1 MKEVYFVKKI
11 FEKYEI
17 QLKLLLAL
25 TLGLIVLTIIY
36 AFLIPMILNYP
47 QGTYGTDFQIEVE
60 NTNYILQVLSIAA
73 AIFAIFTIVIFYK
86 TRFLIQYSD
95 LIKNPYKYTIKEINY
110 VKNKLFTVPYSLLV
124 LNITI
129 PSIAL
134 TIIHAYTIHQFGIT
148 TLKLFILV
156 ITLMTLYV
164 TSVFIYT
171 CNLFKK
177 ILIKLPYDNVEGL
190 KKSTLKKRIFYNILP
205 LILVSI
211 LFTSLLGY
219 SIVSIETGDSLF
231 ETYHN
236 SLYYFKEYNTFS
248 SFSDL
253 LEKTHTLNLL
263 NENDFVFIKTADN
276 QYFDKNGQ
284 EIQVSNFFN
293 KYLNELSP
301 TNNGRVYEYYGIDC
315 QGATIDVEVN
325 GITYTVGIYFSILS
339 VEVLINF
346 SISFV
351 ILVLINI
358 IILALFAKSLSN
370 DITIISSSFLNMT
383 KNRDTSVMQPLALTS
398 NDEFGNLIISYNKIQ
413 ELTKNNIKQ
422 IHDNQ
427 ETLMEKERLA
437 SLGQLI
443 GGIAHNLKT
452 PIMSISGAAEG
463 LNDLIKEYDSSID
476 DPEVNSEDHHE
487 IAKDMSVWVSKIKTH
502 TEYMSDIIT
511 AVKGQAV
518 TLSNEEEISFTVEEL
533 LKRVNILMKHEL
545 KNAIIYLNISIKTDK
560 NTVIHGDVNS
570 LVQVINNMIS
580 NSIQAYEGKTEQNID
595 LTVEKDKNHL
605 IISIKDYGS
614 GMPKNVKDKLFKEMI
629 TTKGKNGTGLG
640 LYMSYST
647 IRAHFNGNITLESE
661 EGKGTT
667 FRIILPL

>member
-1 MKEVYFVKKI
+1 MKKI

-25 TLGLIVLTIIY
+25 TLGLIVLTTIY
-36 AFLIPMILNYP
+36 AFLIPGILNYP
-47 QGTYGTDFQIEVE
+47 ADTYATDFQTEVE
-60 NTNYILQVLSIAA
+60 NTNYIAQVLSIAA
-73 AIFAIFTIVIFYK
+73 VIFAIFAVVIFYK

-95 LIKNPYKYTIKEINY
+95 LIKNPHKYTIKEINY

-134 TIIHAYTIHQFGIT
+134 TVIHAYTIHQFSIT

-156 ITLMTLYV
+156 ISLMTLYV

-177 ILIKLPYDNVEGL
+177 ILVKLPYDSVDGL
-190 KKSTLKKRIFYNILP
+190 KKATLKKRIFFNILP

-219 SIVSIETGDSLF
+219 SLVSIETGDSLF

-248 SFSDL
+248 NLSDL

-263 NENDFVFIKTADN
+263 NENDFVFIKTPDN
-276 QYFDKNGQ
+276 QYLDKNGQ
-284 EIQVSNFFN
+284 EIQVSTFFN

-325 GITYTVGIYFSILS
+325 GTTYTVGIYFSILS
-339 VEVLINF
+339 IEILIYF

-358 IILALFAKSLSN
+358 IILTLFAKSLSN
-370 DITIISSSFLNMT
+370 DINIISSSFLNMT
-383 KNRDTSVMQPLALTS
+383 KNRDTGVMQPLALTS
-398 NDEFGNLIISYNKIQ
+398 NDEFGNLIISFNKIQ
-413 ELTKNNIKQ
+413 DLTKNNIKQ

-463 LNDLIKEYDSSID
+463 LTDLIKEYDSSID
-476 DPEVNSEDHHE
+476 DPEVNSQDHHD
-487 IAKDMSVWVSKIKTH
+487 IAKDMSNWVAKIKTH
-502 TEYMSDIIT
+502 TEYMSDVIT

-518 TLSNEEEISFTVEEL
+518 TLSNEEEISFTVGEL

-545 KNAIIYLNISIKTDK
+545 KNAIIYLNISMKTDE

-580 NSIQAYEGKTEQNID
+580 NSIQAYSGKPEQNID
-595 LTVEKDKNHL
+595 LIVEKDNNNL
-605 IISIKDYGS
+605 IISVKDYGV
-614 GMPKNVKDKLFKEMI
+614 GMSKNVKDKLFKEMI

-647 IRAHFNGNITLESE
+647 IKAHFNGNITVESE
-661 EGKGTT
+661 EGKGTA
-667 FRIILPL
+667 FHIILPL

>member
-1 MKEVYFVKKI
+1 MKKI
-11 FEKYEI
+11 FEKYNI
-17 QLKLLLAL
+17 QFKLLLAL
-25 TLGLIVLTIIY
+25 TLGLIVLTTIY
-36 AFLIPMILNYP
+36 AFLIPIILNYP
-47 QGTYGTDFQIEVE
+47 KGTYGTAFQTEVE
-60 NTNYILQVLSIAA
+60 NTNYLTQVLSIAA
-73 AIFAIFTIVIFYK
+73 AIFAIFTVVIFYK
-86 TRFLIQYSD
+86 TKFLIKYSD
-95 LIKNPYKYTIKEINY
+95 LIKNPYKYNIKEINY
-110 VKNKLFTVPYSLLV
+110 VKNKLFTVPYSLLI

-134 TIIHAYTIHQFGIT
+134 TVIHAYTIHQFGIT

-177 ILIKLPYDNVEGL
+177 ILIKLPYDDLTGL
-190 KKSTLKKRIFYNILP
+190 KKSTLKKKIFFNILP

-211 LFTSLLGY
+211 LFTALLGY
-219 SIVSIETGDSLF
+219 SSVSINTGNSLF

-248 SFSDL
+248 DFSDL
-253 LEKTHTLNLL
+253 LDKTQSLKLL
-263 NENDFVFIKTADN
+263 NQKDFVFIKTPDN
-276 QYFDKNGQ
+276 KYFNNNGE

-293 KYLNELSP
+293 KYLNEMSP
-301 TNNGRVYEYYGIDC
+301 NNKGRVYEYYGIDC
-315 QGATIDVEVN
+315 QGATIDVIIN
-325 GITYTVGIYFSILS
+325 GTTYTVGIYYSILS
-339 VEVLINF
+339 VDVLFNF
-346 SISFV
+346 TLSFV
-351 ILVLINI
+351 ILVIINVIILSLFARSLSNEINI
-358 IILALFAKSLSN
+358 ISN
-370 DITIISSSFLNMT
+370 SFLHMT
-383 KNRDTSVMQPLALTS
+383 KNTDTSVIQPLSLTS
-398 NDEFGNLIISYNKIQ
+398 NDEFGTLIISFNKIQ
-413 ELTKNNIKQ
+413 ELTKNNIQQ

-463 LNDLIKEYDSSID
+463 LTDLIKEYDSSID
-476 DPEVNSEDHHE
+476 DPEVNSQDHHD
-487 IAKDMSVWVSKIKTH
+487 IAKDMQTWISKIKTH

-518 TLSNEEEISFTVEEL
+518 NFTNEDDVNFTIGEL

-545 KNAIIYLNISIKTDK
+545 KNAIIYLNISLKTDE
-560 NTVIHGDVNS
+560 NTLVRGDVNS

-580 NSIQAYEGKTEQNID
+580 NSIQAYNGKTEQTID
-595 LTVEKDKNHL
+595 LIVEKQENNL
-605 IISIKDYGS
+605 LISIKDYGS
-614 GMPKNVKDKLFKEMI
+614 GMSEKVKDKLFKEMI

-647 IRAHFNGNITLESE
+647 IRAHFNGNITVESE

-667 FRIILPL
+667 FTITLPL

>member
-1 MKEVYFVKKI
+1 MKKI
-11 FEKYEI
+11 FKKYRI

-25 TLGLIVLTIIY
+25 TLGLIVLTTIY
-36 AFLIPMILNYP
+36 YFLIPIILNYP
-47 QGTYGTDFQIEVE
+47 KYTYATSFQTEVE
-60 NTNYILQVLSIAA
+60 NTNYLVQVLAISA
-73 AIFAIFTIVIFYK
+73 AIFAIFTFVTFYK
-86 TRFLIQYSD
+86 TKFLITYSD
-95 LIKNPYKYTIKEINY
+95 LIEHPYKYNIKEINY
-110 VKNKLFTVPYSLLV
+110 VKNKLFTVPYSLLI

-177 ILIKLPYDNVEGL
+177 ILVKLPYDNVTDL
-190 KKSTLKKRIFYNILP
+190 KRTTLKKRIFFNILP
-205 LILVSI
+205 LLLVSI

-219 SIVSIETGDSLF
+219 SLVSIKTGNSLF

-253 LEKTHTLNLL
+253 LEKIPSLKLL
-263 NENDFVFIKTADN
+263 NESDFVFIRTSDN
-276 QYFDKNGQ
+276 HYFDKDGQ
-284 EIQVSNFFN
+284 EIIVSKFFN

-301 TNNGRVYEYYGIDC
+301 TNDGRVYEYYGIDC
-315 QGATIDVEVN
+315 QGATIDIVID
-325 GITYTVGIYFSILS
+325 GTTYTVGIYFTILS
-339 VEVLINF
+339 VEVLIYF
-346 SISFV
+346 TISFI
-351 ILVLINI
+351 ILVFINI
-358 IILALFAKSLSN
+358 IILTLFARSLSN
-370 DITIISSSFLNMT
+370 EINIISSSFLHMT
-383 KNRDTSVMQPLALTS
+383 KNTDTSVMQPLALTS
-398 NDEFGNLIISYNKIQ
+398 NDEIGNLIISFNTIQ
-413 ELTKNNIKQ
+413 ELTKNNIQQ

-463 LNDLIKEYDSSID
+463 LSDLIKEYDSSID
-476 DPEVNSEDHHE
+476 DPEVNSQDHHE
-487 IAKDMSVWVSKIKTH
+487 IASDMSTWVSKIKTH
-502 TEYMSDIIT
+502 TEYMSDVIT

-518 TLSNEEEISFTVEEL
+518 TLSNEEDIFFTVGEL

-545 KNAIIYLNISIKTDK
+545 KNAIIYLNISMKTDE
-560 NTVIHGDVNS
+560 NLIIHGDVNS

-580 NSIQAYEGKTEQNID
+580 NSIQAYEGKPEQNID
-595 LTVEKDKNHL
+595 LLVEKQENYLL
-605 IISIKDYGS
+605 ISVKDYGS
-614 GMPKNVKDKLFKEMI
+614 GMPEKVKNKLFKEMI

-647 IRAHFNGNITLESE
+647 IRAHFNGDIQVESE

-667 FRIILPL
+667 FSVILPLK